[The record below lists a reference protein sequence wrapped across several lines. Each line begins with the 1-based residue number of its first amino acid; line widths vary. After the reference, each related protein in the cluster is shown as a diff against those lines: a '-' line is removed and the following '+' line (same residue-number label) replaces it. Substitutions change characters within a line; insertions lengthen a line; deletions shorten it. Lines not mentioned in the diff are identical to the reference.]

1 MSAHQNPPKRPRLSL
16 QIKTIANG
24 PNLRGSRTVAAAVN
38 PTSPTA
44 FNTLSNV
51 YVTAIDRATPVT
63 AINTSAS
70 QPLRIQTQDLNKDKE
85 QQQQQQESQQ
95 HSHHGSHTPYAS
107 TYLDTPLTAQPL
119 SPGAAAPAPVQF
131 PSTMTA
137 TPPLSSGPVDDADPK
152 PFSFSAEDTASA
164 SASAA
169 AAPPPRSNQGPFWAT
184 GGFPPSSA
192 STPTGASS
200 RRRATLPLS
209 VSSSSSGIPLPYV
222 RNRSLHS
229 ILRNSP
235 LPPPTARTPI
245 SPRRQS
251 LRLAEKAARRVG
263 YGSPIEQEIVNNE
276 YVTSH
281 IDLLAD
287 EVSPRS
293 ASSPSATTPG
303 GAGMSSPNDQMVLDS
318 TMAYTGDETR
328 DGGQTPGPFEEMR
341 RRMAGLAARTPTSPT
356 VPASTSSSPS
366 GIRKRRKTTS
376 RETKRRWVWTIG
388 TQEDDADD
396 REVGGAIAA
405 IRAAA
410 RAQAQAEA
418 EGKGQSQTTPGSTDG
433 RAAADEA
440 AAPAPLPVVLEP
452 VAKSPMEIPTPS
464 IETSDEAA
472 AEDVVM
478 SESEA
483 DAEAEPTAGG
493 SGARGLAVTTDMDV
507 DLVTPTVARRSNAHL
522 RSLRQDSE
530 GLFNSE
536 TGSRRDTPIPADLI
550 S

>member
-63 AINTSAS
+63 AINTSS
-70 QPLRIQTQDLNKDKE
+70 QQPLKIQTHDLNSNNKD
-85 QQQQQQESQQ
+85 
-95 HSHHGSHTPYAS
+95 HGSHTPFAPP
-107 TYLDTPLTAQPL
+107 YLDTPLTAQPL
-119 SPGAAAPAPVQF
+119 SPGAAAPSFQF

-137 TPPLSSGPVDDADPK
+137 TPPLSSGPVDDNAPK
-152 PFSFSAEDTASA
+152 PFSFSAEDTAG
-164 SASAA
+164 ASAA
-169 AAPPPRSNQGPFWAT
+169 GAPGAPSSYSWAPS
-184 GGFPPSSA
+184 FPPSSA
-192 STPTGASS
+192 STPTGGAA

-209 VSSSSSGIPLPYV
+209 VSGPASYGLALPYV

-235 LPPPTARTPI
+235 LPPPTAKTPI

-263 YGSPIEQEIVNNE
+263 YGSPIEQEITTNE
-276 YVTSH
+276 YVRSH

-293 ASSPSATTPG
+293 ASSPSGTTSIDTSTST
-303 GAGMSSPNDQMVLDS
+303 APNDQMVLDLA
-318 TMAYTGDETR
+318 MAYTGDETR

-341 RRMAGLAARTPTSPT
+341 RRMAGLATRTPTSPT
-356 VPASTSSSPS
+356 VPTSSSGATPA
-366 GIRKRRKTTS
+366 GVRKRRRKD
-376 RETKRRWVWTIG
+376 TKRRWVWTIG
-388 TQEDDADD
+388 TQDDDADD

-405 IRAAA
+405 LRAAA
-410 RAQAQAEA
+410 ASQAQI
-418 EGKGQSQTTPGSTDG
+418 EGQPRPHSQPPPDIITTTTAG
-433 RAAADEA
+433 AAAGM
-440 AAPAPLPVVLEP
+440 PAPTVVVEP
-452 VAKSPMEIPTPS
+452 VSHSPMEIPTPS
-464 IETSDEAA
+464 IETFDENAQ
-472 AEDVVM
+472 DVVM
-478 SESEA
+478 SESDTE
-483 DAEAEPTAGG
+483 AEAEAAGD
-493 SGARGLAVTTDMDV
+493 SSRMRPVDVDMEV
-507 DLVTPTVARRSNAHL
+507 DLVTPTVPRKNHGAHL
-522 RSLRQDSE
+522 RSVRQDSE

-550 S
+550 SHAD

>member
-1 MSAHQNPPKRPRLSL
+1 MFRVRFDFLLLASSMSAHQNPPKRPRLSL

-70 QPLRIQTQDLNKDKE
+70 QSLKIQTQDLNKE
-85 QQQQQQESQQ
+85 Q
-95 HSHHGSHTPYAS
+95 HHGSHTPYAS

-119 SPGAAAPAPVQF
+119 SPGAIAPAPVQF

-137 TPPLSSGPVDDADPK
+137 TPPLSSGPVDDKDPK
-152 PFSFSAEDTASA
+152 PFSFSAEDTAGTPAGGA
-164 SASAA
+164 S
-169 AAPPPRSNQGPFWAT
+169 GPYWAQ

-192 STPTGASS
+192 STPTGTS

-209 VSSSSSGIPLPYV
+209 VANSSGLSLPYV

-235 LPPPTARTPI
+235 LPPPTAKTPI

-263 YGSPIEQEIVNNE
+263 YGSPIEQEITTNE
-276 YVTSH
+276 YVRSH

-293 ASSPSATTPG
+293 ATSPSGITAPGAAAAGTASAGVSSP
-303 GAGMSSPNDQMVLDS
+303 MDQMVLDT

-341 RRMAGLAARTPTSPT
+341 RRMAGLVTRTPTSPT
-356 VPASTSSSPS
+356 VPSTSSPS
-366 GIRKRRKTTS
+366 GGIRKRRKT

-410 RAQAQAEA
+410 RAQAQAA
-418 EGKGQSQTTPGSTDG
+418 GQPISTTDG
-433 RAAADEA
+433 G
-440 AAPAPLPVVLEP
+440 AAPAPAAAAPMAPPPVVVEP
-452 VAKSPMEIPTPS
+452 VAQSPMEIPTPS
-464 IETSDEAA
+464 IETFDEAA
-472 AEDVVM
+472 HEDVVM
-478 SESEA
+478 SES
-483 DAEAEPTAGG
+483 DAEAETETEAAEG
-493 SGARGLAVTTDMDV
+493 SGGALAVSTDMEV

-522 RSLRQDSE
+522 RSVRQDSE

-550 S
+550 SQAE

>member
-1 MSAHQNPPKRPRLSL
+1 M
-16 QIKTIANG
+16 
-24 PNLRGSRTVAAAVN
+24 AAAVN

-70 QPLRIQTQDLNKDKE
+70 LPLKVQTQDLNKE
-85 QQQQQQESQQ
+85 Q
-95 HSHHGSHTPYAS
+95 HHGSHTPYAS

-119 SPGAAAPAPVQF
+119 SPGAMAPAPVQF

-137 TPPLSSGPVDDADPK
+137 TPPLSSGPVDDSDPK
-152 PFSFSAEDTASA
+152 PFSFSAEDTAGA
-164 SASAA
+164 VEGR
-169 AAPPPRSNQGPFWAT
+169 APGPSWAH
-184 GGFPPSSA
+184 GGLPPSSA
-192 STPTGASS
+192 STPTGNSW
-200 RRRATLPLS
+200 RRATLPLS
-209 VSSSSSGIPLPYV
+209 VSNSSGLSLPYV

-235 LPPPTARTPI
+235 LPPPTAKTPI

-263 YGSPIEQEIVNNE
+263 YGSPIEQEITTNE
-276 YVTSH
+276 YVRSH

-293 ASSPSATTPG
+293 ATSPLGTTTAAT
-303 GAGMSSPNDQMVLDS
+303 GAGAVAAVSSPNDQMVLDT

-341 RRMAGLAARTPTSPT
+341 RRMAGLVTRTPTSPT
-356 VPASTSSSPS
+356 VPSTSSPS
-366 GIRKRRKTTS
+366 GGIRKRRKTTS

-396 REVGGAIAA
+396 GEVGGAIAA

-410 RAQAQAEA
+410 RAQAQDGAQPGTNSNTA
-418 EGKGQSQTTPGSTDG
+418 EGN
-433 RAAADEA
+433 AAAA
-440 AAPAPLPVVLEP
+440 AAAAMAPPPVVVEP
-452 VAKSPMEIPTPS
+452 VAPSPMEIPTPS
-464 IETSDEAA
+464 IETFDEAA
-472 AEDVVM
+472 HEDVVM

-483 DAEAEPTAGG
+483 EADAEGG
-493 SGARGLAVTTDMDV
+493 SSGRGALAVTADMEV
-507 DLVTPTVARRSNAHL
+507 DLVTPTVARRSTNAHL
-522 RSLRQDSE
+522 RSVRQDSE

-536 TGSRRDTPIPADLI
+536 TGSRRDTPIPAELI
-550 S
+550 SHAD

>member
-1 MSAHQNPPKRPRLSL
+1 
-16 QIKTIANG
+16 
-24 PNLRGSRTVAAAVN
+24 
-38 PTSPTA
+38 
-44 FNTLSNV
+44 
-51 YVTAIDRATPVT
+51 
-63 AINTSAS
+63 
-70 QPLRIQTQDLNKDKE
+70 
-85 QQQQQQESQQ
+85 
-95 HSHHGSHTPYAS
+95 
-107 TYLDTPLTAQPL
+107 
-119 SPGAAAPAPVQF
+119 
-131 PSTMTA
+131 MTA

-152 PFSFSAEDTASA
+152 PFSFSAEDTAT
-164 SASAA
+164 A
-169 AAPPPRSNQGPFWAT
+169 AAPGPTAVPSWAT
-184 GGFPPSSA
+184 GGFPPPSSA
-192 STPTGASS
+192 STPTGSSS

-209 VSSSSSGIPLPYV
+209 VSSSSSGLSLPYV

-245 SPRRQS
+245 SPRRQW

-276 YVTSH
+276 YVKSH

-287 EVSPRS
+287 ELSPRS
-293 ASSPSATTPG
+293 ASSPSGTGTTPG
-303 GAGMSSPNDQMVLDS
+303 GVLSSPNDQMVLDT

-341 RRMAGLAARTPTSPT
+341 RRMAGLVTRTPTSPT
-356 VPASTSSSPS
+356 VPASSSPS

-376 RETKRRWVWTIG
+376 KETKRRWVWTIG

-405 IRAAA
+405 LRAAA
-410 RAQAQAEA
+410 RAQAQALAQAEA
-418 EGKGQSQTTPGSTDG
+418 ESKGQPKTTHDTTDG
-433 RAAADEA
+433 IAAGAGAAATALSE
-440 AAPAPLPVVLEP
+440 VVVEP
-452 VAKSPMEIPTPS
+452 VAQSPLAIPTPS
-464 IETSDEAA
+464 IETPDQAA

-483 DAEAEPTAGG
+483 EPDTVSAGG
-493 SGARGLAVTTDMDV
+493 SCARGLTVSTDMEI
-507 DLVTPTVARRSNAHL
+507 DLVTPTVVRRNNAHL
-522 RSLRQDSE
+522 RSARQDSE

-536 TGSRRDTPIPADLI
+536 TGSRRYTPIPADLI

>member
-1 MSAHQNPPKRPRLSL
+1 M
-16 QIKTIANG
+16 
-24 PNLRGSRTVAAAVN
+24 AAAVN

-70 QPLRIQTQDLNKDKE
+70 LPLKVQTQDLNKE
-85 QQQQQQESQQ
+85 Q
-95 HSHHGSHTPYAS
+95 HHGSHTPYAA

-119 SPGAAAPAPVQF
+119 SPGAMAPAPVQF

-137 TPPLSSGPVDDADPK
+137 TPPLSSGPVDDSDPK
-152 PFSFSAEDTASA
+152 PFSFSAEDTAG
-164 SASAA
+164 AA
-169 AAPPPRSNQGPFWAT
+169 EGRAPGPSWAR
-184 GGFPPSSA
+184 GGLPPSSA
-192 STPTGASS
+192 STPTGNS

-209 VSSSSSGIPLPYV
+209 VSNSSGLSLPYV

-235 LPPPTARTPI
+235 LPPPTAKTPI

-263 YGSPIEQEIVNNE
+263 YGSPIEQEITTNE
-276 YVTSH
+276 YVRSH

-293 ASSPSATTPG
+293 ATSPLGTTTIAT
-303 GAGMSSPNDQMVLDS
+303 GAGAPAAAVSSPNDQMVLDT

-341 RRMAGLAARTPTSPT
+341 RRMAGLVTRTPTSPT
-356 VPASTSSSPS
+356 VPSTSSPS
-366 GIRKRRKTTS
+366 GGIRKRRKTTS

-410 RAQAQAEA
+410 RAQAQAQA
-418 EGKGQSQTTPGSTDG
+418 GGQPGTNSNTADG
-433 RAAADEA
+433 NAAAA
-440 AAPAPLPVVLEP
+440 AAATMAPPPVVVDP
-452 VAKSPMEIPTPS
+452 VAASPMEIPTPS
-464 IETSDEAA
+464 IETLDEAA
-472 AEDVVM
+472 HEDVVM
-478 SESEA
+478 SESDAEA
-483 DAEAEPTAGG
+483 DAEEEAAVEGG
-493 SGARGLAVTTDMDV
+493 SSNSGRGALAVSAEMEV
-507 DLVTPTVARRSNAHL
+507 DLVTPTVARRSNNAHL
-522 RSLRQDSE
+522 RSVRQDSE

-536 TGSRRDTPIPADLI
+536 TGSRRDTPIPAELI
-550 S
+550 SHAD

>member
-63 AINTSAS
+63 AINTSANQS
-70 QPLRIQTQDLNKDKE
+70 LKIQTQDLNKE
-85 QQQQQQESQQ
+85 Q
-95 HSHHGSHTPYAS
+95 HHGSHTPYAP

-119 SPGAAAPAPVQF
+119 SPGAIAPAPVQF

-137 TPPLSSGPVDDADPK
+137 TPPLSSGPVDDSDPK
-152 PFSFSAEDTASA
+152 PFSFSAEDTAGTPA
-164 SASAA
+164 SRGS
-169 AAPPPRSNQGPFWAT
+169 GPSWAQ

-192 STPTGASS
+192 STPTGTS

-209 VSSSSSGIPLPYV
+209 VANSSGLSLPYV

-235 LPPPTARTPI
+235 LPPPTAKTPI

-263 YGSPIEQEIVNNE
+263 YGSPIEQEITTNE
-276 YVTSH
+276 YVRSH

-293 ASSPSATTPG
+293 ATSPSGIITPGTAAAAASAAGVSSP
-303 GAGMSSPNDQMVLDS
+303 MDQMVLDT

-341 RRMAGLAARTPTSPT
+341 RRMAGLVTRTPTSPT
-356 VPASTSSSPS
+356 VPSTSSPS
-366 GIRKRRKTTS
+366 GGIRKRRKT

-410 RAQAQAEA
+410 RAQAQAE
-418 EGKGQSQTTPGSTDG
+418 GQSRTTESDAAGTSAT
-433 RAAADEA
+433 AAAM
-440 AAPAPLPVVLEP
+440 PPPPVVVEP
-452 VAKSPMEIPTPS
+452 VVPSPMEIPTPS
-464 IETSDEAA
+464 IETFDEAA
-472 AEDVVM
+472 HEDVVM
-478 SESEA
+478 SES
-483 DAEAEPTAGG
+483 DAEAEAEAETEAEAAEGG
-493 SGARGLAVTTDMDV
+493 GGALAVSTDMEV
-507 DLVTPTVARRSNAHL
+507 DLVTPTVARRNNAHL
-522 RSLRQDSE
+522 RSVRQDSE

-550 S
+550 SHAD

>member
-70 QPLRIQTQDLNKDKE
+70 QPLKIQTQDLSKE
-85 QQQQQQESQQ
+85 Q
-95 HSHHGSHTPYAS
+95 HHGSHTPYAPS
-107 TYLDTPLTAQPL
+107 YLDTPLTAQPL
-119 SPGAAAPAPVQF
+119 SPRAAAPAPVQF

-137 TPPLSSGPVDDADPK
+137 TPPLSSGPVDDSDPK
-152 PFSFSAEDTASA
+152 PFSFSAEDTAG
-164 SASAA
+164 
-169 AAPPPRSNQGPFWAT
+169 AAPGASSGTSWTP
-184 GGFPPSSA
+184 GGFHPSSA
-192 STPTGASS
+192 SVPTGSA

-209 VSSSSSGIPLPYV
+209 VSSSSSSSSSSSGGPLPYV

-263 YGSPIEQEIVNNE
+263 YGSPIEQEITTNE
-276 YVTSH
+276 YVRSH

-293 ASSPSATTPG
+293 ASSPSSTTAAAAG
-303 GAGMSSPNDQMVLDS
+303 GAAGVSSPNDQMVLDM

-341 RRMAGLAARTPTSPT
+341 RRMAGLVTRTPTSPT
-356 VPASTSSSPS
+356 VPSSSSPS
-366 GIRKRRKTTS
+366 GGIRKRRKT

-388 TQEDDADD
+388 TQDDDADD

-410 RAQAQAEA
+410 RAQA
-418 EGKGQSQTTPGSTDG
+418 EGQPRTTTDG
-433 RAAADEA
+433 GAAASA
-440 AAPAPLPVVLEP
+440 AASSASASACASAAMAPPPVVVEP
-452 VAKSPMEIPTPS
+452 GAHSPMEIPTPS
-464 IETSDEAA
+464 IETFDEAA
-472 AEDVVM
+472 QEDVVM
-478 SESEA
+478 SES
-483 DAEAEPTAGG
+483 DAEPETEAAGG
-493 SGARGLAVTTDMDV
+493 AAAAAAALAASNDMEV
-507 DLVTPTVARRSNAHL
+507 DLVTPTVARRNNNAHL
-522 RSLRQDSE
+522 RSVRQDSE

-550 S
+550 SHAD

>member
-63 AINTSAS
+63 AINTSS
-70 QPLRIQTQDLNKDKE
+70 QPLKIQTQDLTKE
-85 QQQQQQESQQ
+85 
-95 HSHHGSHTPYAS
+95 HNGNGSHTPYAP
-107 TYLDTPLTAQPL
+107 TYLDTPITAQPL
-119 SPGAAAPAPVQF
+119 SPGAAAPSMQF

-137 TPPLSSGPVDDADPK
+137 TPPLSSGPVDDNDPK
-152 PFSFSAEDTASA
+152 PFSFSAADTAG
-164 SASAA
+164 
-169 AAPPPRSNQGPFWAT
+169 APAEAPGAQGPSWAPN
-184 GGFPPSSA
+184 FPPSSA
-192 STPTGASS
+192 STPTGAA

-209 VSSSSSGIPLPYV
+209 VSSSSGVPLPYV

-235 LPPPTARTPI
+235 LPPPTAKTPI

-263 YGSPIEQEIVNNE
+263 YGSPIEQEITTNE
-276 YVTSH
+276 YVRSH
-281 IDLLAD
+281 IDLLAE

-293 ASSPSATTPG
+293 ATSPSASTAAAAAAAAA
-303 GAGMSSPNDQMVLDS
+303 AGSSNDQMVLDMA
-318 TMAYTGDETR
+318 MAYTGDETR

-341 RRMAGLAARTPTSPT
+341 RRMAGLVTRTPTSPT
-356 VPASTSSSPS
+356 VPASGGCSSPA
-366 GIRKRRKTTS
+366 GIRKRRSK

-405 IRAAA
+405 MRAAA
-410 RAQAQAEA
+410 RAQAEAEA
-418 EGKGQSQTTPGSTDG
+418 KPQPPPETTTGAAA
-433 RAAADEA
+433 AAAD
-440 AAPAPLPVVLEP
+440 APAVVPEP
-452 VAKSPMEIPTPS
+452 MAQSPMEIPTPS

-472 AEDVVM
+472 QDVVM

-483 DAEAEPTAGG
+483 EAEGEERDDANAYT
-493 SGARGLAVTTDMDV
+493 LAVSTEMEVDV
-507 DLVTPTVARRSNAHL
+507 ATPTVPRKNINAHL
-522 RSLRQDSE
+522 RSVRQDSE

-536 TGSRRDTPIPADLI
+536 TGSRRDSPIPAHLI

>member
-63 AINTSAS
+63 AINTSS
-70 QPLRIQTQDLNKDKE
+70 QLPLKIQTHDLNSNSKD
-85 QQQQQQESQQ
+85 
-95 HSHHGSHTPYAS
+95 HGSHTPFAPP
-107 TYLDTPLTAQPL
+107 YLDTPLTAQPL
-119 SPGAAAPAPVQF
+119 SPGAAAPSFQF

-137 TPPLSSGPVDDADPK
+137 TPPLSSGPVDDNAPK
-152 PFSFSAEDTASA
+152 PFSFSAEDTAGA
-164 SASAA
+164 PAA
-169 AAPPPRSNQGPFWAT
+169 GAPPGAFSSSSWAPA
-184 GGFPPSSA
+184 FPPSSA
-192 STPTGASS
+192 STPTGGAA

-209 VSSSSSGIPLPYV
+209 VSGPASYGLALPYV

-235 LPPPTARTPI
+235 LPPPTAKTPI

-263 YGSPIEQEIVNNE
+263 YGSPIEQEITTNE
-276 YVTSH
+276 YVRSH

-293 ASSPSATTPG
+293 ASSPSGTTTASATP
-303 GAGMSSPNDQMVLDS
+303 SDQMVLDLA
-318 TMAYTGDETR
+318 MAYTGDETR

-341 RRMAGLAARTPTSPT
+341 RRMAGLATRTPTSPT
-356 VPASTSSSPS
+356 VPASSSGATPA
-366 GIRKRRKTTS
+366 GVRKRRRKD
-376 RETKRRWVWTIG
+376 TKRRWVWTIG
-388 TQEDDADD
+388 TQDEDADD

-405 IRAAA
+405 LRAAA
-410 RAQAQAEA
+410 ASQAQI
-418 EGKGQSQTTPGSTDG
+418 EGQPRPHSQPPADTTTTTTTSTG
-433 RAAADEA
+433 AAAGM
-440 AAPAPLPVVLEP
+440 PAPTVVLEP
-452 VAKSPMEIPTPS
+452 VAHSPMEIPTPS
-464 IETSDEAA
+464 IETFDENAQ
-472 AEDVVM
+472 DVVM
-478 SESEA
+478 SES
-483 DAEAEPTAGG
+483 DAEAEAAVD
-493 SGARGLAVTTDMDV
+493 SGRTRAVDFDMEV
-507 DLVTPTVARRSNAHL
+507 DLVTPTVPRKNHGAHL

-550 S
+550 SHAE

>member
-70 QPLRIQTQDLNKDKE
+70 QPLRIQTQDLNRDNHHQH
-85 QQQQQQESQQ
+85 QQQQQQQ
-95 HSHHGSHTPYAS
+95 HGSHTPYAS

-119 SPGAAAPAPVQF
+119 SPGAAAPVPVQF

-164 SASAA
+164 AA
-169 AAPPPRSNQGPFWAT
+169 AGPTSGPSWAIA
-184 GGFPPSSA
+184 GFPPSSA
-192 STPTGASS
+192 STPAGGFS
-200 RRRATLPLS
+200 RRRATLPLT

-235 LPPPTARTPI
+235 LPPPTARTPV

-276 YVTSH
+276 YVKSH

-293 ASSPSATTPG
+293 ASSPSGTTPG
-303 GAGMSSPNDQMVLDS
+303 GVSSPNDQMVLDS

-341 RRMAGLAARTPTSPT
+341 RRMAGLATRTPTSPT
-356 VPASTSSSPS
+356 VPASSSSSSSSPS

-376 RETKRRWVWTIG
+376 KETKRRWVWTIG

-410 RAQAQAEA
+410 RAQAQAQAEA
-418 EGKGQSQTTPGSTDG
+418 EAKGQPQAGPGTTDCSTAG
-433 RAAADEA
+433 AGAASTAM
-440 AAPAPLPVVLEP
+440 PKLVVQP
-452 VAKSPMEIPTPS
+452 VAPSPAEIPTPS
-464 IETSDEAA
+464 IETFDEAA
-472 AEDVVM
+472 AEAEDVVM

-483 DAEAEPTAGG
+483 EAETDPAEGTSSAG
-493 SGARGLAVTTDMDV
+493 GLAVGADMEV
-507 DLVTPTVARRSNAHL
+507 DLVTPTVARRNNAHL
-522 RSLRQDSE
+522 RSARQDSE

>member
-1 MSAHQNPPKRPRLSL
+1 M
-16 QIKTIANG
+16 
-24 PNLRGSRTVAAAVN
+24 AAAVN

-70 QPLRIQTQDLNKDKE
+70 QPLRIQTQDLNEGK
-85 QQQQQQESQQ
+85 QQQQQ
-95 HSHHGSHTPYAS
+95 HGSHTPHAP

-119 SPGAAAPAPVQF
+119 SPGAAAPVPVQF

-164 SASAA
+164 A
-169 AAPPPRSNQGPFWAT
+169 AT
-184 GGFPPSSA
+184 GSTSGPSWAPAGFPPSSA
-192 STPTGASS
+192 STPTGSS

-293 ASSPSATTPG
+293 ASSPSATVPG
-303 GAGMSSPNDQMVLDS
+303 TGSSPNDQMVLDM

-341 RRMAGLAARTPTSPT
+341 RRMAGLVTRTPTSPT
-356 VPASTSSSPS
+356 VPASSAASSSPS
-366 GIRKRRKTTS
+366 GIRKRRRTTS

-410 RAQAQAEA
+410 RAQAQAEV
-418 EGKGQSQTTPGSTDG
+418 EGKGQPQADPGITEGSASGAGAAST
-433 RAAADEA
+433 A
-440 AAPAPLPVVLEP
+440 LPQVVVEP
-452 VAKSPMEIPTPS
+452 VAPSPMEIPTPS
-464 IETSDEAA
+464 IETLDETAP
-472 AEDVVM
+472 EDVVM

-483 DAEAEPTAGG
+483 EAETEPTEGG
-493 SGARGLAVTTDMDV
+493 SAGGLAVATDMEV
-507 DLVTPTVARRSNAHL
+507 DLVTPTVARRNNAHL
-522 RSLRQDSE
+522 RSVRQDSE

>member
-1 MSAHQNPPKRPRLSL
+1 M
-16 QIKTIANG
+16 
-24 PNLRGSRTVAAAVN
+24 AAAVN

-63 AINTSAS
+63 AINTSANQS
-70 QPLRIQTQDLNKDKE
+70 LKIQTQDLNKE
-85 QQQQQQESQQ
+85 Q
-95 HSHHGSHTPYAS
+95 HHGSHTPYAS

-119 SPGAAAPAPVQF
+119 SPGAIAPAPVQF

-137 TPPLSSGPVDDADPK
+137 TPPLSSGPVDDSDPK
-152 PFSFSAEDTASA
+152 PFSFSAEDTAGKPAGGA
-164 SASAA
+164 S
-169 AAPPPRSNQGPFWAT
+169 GPSWAQ

-192 STPTGASS
+192 STPTGAS

-209 VSSSSSGIPLPYV
+209 VANSSGLSLPYV

-235 LPPPTARTPI
+235 LPPPTAKTPI

-263 YGSPIEQEIVNNE
+263 YGSPIEQEITTNE
-276 YVTSH
+276 YVRSH

-293 ASSPSATTPG
+293 ATSPSGITAPGTAAAAASAAGVSSP
-303 GAGMSSPNDQMVLDS
+303 MDQMVLDT

-341 RRMAGLAARTPTSPT
+341 RRMAGLVTRTPTSPT
-356 VPASTSSSPS
+356 VPSTSSPS
-366 GIRKRRKTTS
+366 GGIRKRRKT

-410 RAQAQAEA
+410 RAQAQAE
-418 EGKGQSQTTPGSTDG
+418 GQSRTTESD
-433 RAAADEA
+433 AAGTSA
-440 AAPAPLPVVLEP
+440 ASAAMPPPPVVVEP
-452 VAKSPMEIPTPS
+452 VVPSPMEIPTPS
-464 IETSDEAA
+464 IETFDEAA
-472 AEDVVM
+472 HEDVVM
-478 SESEA
+478 SES
-483 DAEAEPTAGG
+483 DAEAETEAEAAEGG
-493 SGARGLAVTTDMDV
+493 GGALAVSTDMEV
-507 DLVTPTVARRSNAHL
+507 DLVTPTVARRNNAHL
-522 RSLRQDSE
+522 RSVRQDSE

-550 S
+550 SHAD

>member
-1 MSAHQNPPKRPRLSL
+1 M
-16 QIKTIANG
+16 
-24 PNLRGSRTVAAAVN
+24 AAAVN

-63 AINTSAS
+63 AINTSANQS
-70 QPLRIQTQDLNKDKE
+70 LKIQTQDLNKE
-85 QQQQQQESQQ
+85 QQ
-95 HSHHGSHTPYAS
+95 HGSHTPYAS

-119 SPGAAAPAPVQF
+119 SPGAIAPAPVQF
-131 PSTMTA
+131 PSTMTT
-137 TPPLSSGPVDDADPK
+137 TPPLSSGPVDDSDPK
-152 PFSFSAEDTASA
+152 PFSFSAEDTAGTPA
-164 SASAA
+164 SGAS
-169 AAPPPRSNQGPFWAT
+169 GPSWAQ

-192 STPTGASS
+192 STPTGTS

-209 VSSSSSGIPLPYV
+209 VANSSGLSLPYV

-235 LPPPTARTPI
+235 LPPPTAKTPI

-263 YGSPIEQEIVNNE
+263 YGSPIEQEITTNE
-276 YVTSH
+276 YVRSH

-293 ASSPSATTPG
+293 ATSPSGTTPTI
-303 GAGMSSPNDQMVLDS
+303 AGVSAGVSSPNDQMVLDT

-341 RRMAGLAARTPTSPT
+341 RRMAGLVTRTPTSPT
-356 VPASTSSSPS
+356 VPSTSSPS
-366 GIRKRRKTTS
+366 GGIRKKRKT

-410 RAQAQAEA
+410 RAQAQAE
-418 EGKGQSQTTPGSTDG
+418 GQPKSNTDG
-433 RAAADEA
+433 GAASTSASA
-440 AAPAPLPVVLEP
+440 ATMAPPPVVVEP
-452 VAKSPMEIPTPS
+452 VAPSPMEIPTPS
-464 IETSDEAA
+464 IETFDEAAA

-478 SESEA
+478 SES
-483 DAEAEPTAGG
+483 DAEAETEAETEAPEGSAG
-493 SGARGLAVTTDMDV
+493 ALAVSADMEV
-507 DLVTPTVARRSNAHL
+507 DLVTPTVARRNNNAHL
-522 RSLRQDSE
+522 RSVRQDSE

-550 S
+550 SHAD

>member
-70 QPLRIQTQDLNKDKE
+70 QPLRIQTQDLRNKDKE
-85 QQQQQQESQQ
+85 QHQNN
-95 HSHHGSHTPYAS
+95 HHGSHTPYAS
-107 TYLDTPLTAQPL
+107 IYLDTPLTAQPL
-119 SPGAAAPAPVQF
+119 SPGAPAPAPVQF

-137 TPPLSSGPVDDADPK
+137 TPPLSSGPVDDSDPK
-152 PFSFSAEDTASA
+152 PFSFSPEDTAG
-164 SASAA
+164 AA
-169 AAPPPRSNQGPFWAT
+169 AGATTSGPSWAQ

-192 STPTGASS
+192 PTPAGSS
-200 RRRATLPLS
+200 WRRATLPLS
-209 VSSSSSGIPLPYV
+209 VSSPPSGMPLPYV

-263 YGSPIEQEIVNNE
+263 YGSPIEQEIINNE
-276 YVTSH
+276 YVRSH

-293 ASSPSATTPG
+293 ASSPSGTTPG
-303 GAGMSSPNDQMVLDS
+303 GVSSPNDQMVLDM

-341 RRMAGLAARTPTSPT
+341 RRMAGLVTRTPTSPT
-356 VPASTSSSPS
+356 VPASSSSSPS

-376 RETKRRWVWTIG
+376 RDTKRRWVWTIG
-388 TQEDDADD
+388 TQDDDADD

-410 RAQAQAEA
+410 KAQAQAQTEA
-418 EGKGQSQTTPGSTDG
+418 EGKVQPQTTPGTGTDG
-433 RAAADEA
+433 NAAAVMPP
-440 AAPAPLPVVLEP
+440 PAVVVEP
-452 VAKSPMEIPTPS
+452 VALSPMEIPTPS
-464 IETSDEAA
+464 IETRDEAEA
-472 AEDVVM
+472 TEDVIM

-483 DAEAEPTAGG
+483 EAEAEPTHESGCGG
-493 SGARGLAVTTDMDV
+493 ALAVSADMGV
-507 DLVTPTVARRSNAHL
+507 DLVTPTVAKRNNTHL
-522 RSLRQDSE
+522 RSARQDSE

-550 S
+550 PRAD

>member
-70 QPLRIQTQDLNKDKE
+70 LPLKVQTQDLNKE
-85 QQQQQQESQQ
+85 R
-95 HSHHGSHTPYAS
+95 HHGSHTPYAS

-119 SPGAAAPAPVQF
+119 SPGAIAPAPVQF

-137 TPPLSSGPVDDADPK
+137 TPPLSSGPVDDSDPK
-152 PFSFSAEDTASA
+152 PFSFSAEDTADAAKGAA
-164 SASAA
+164 S
-169 AAPPPRSNQGPFWAT
+169 GPSWAQ

-192 STPTGASS
+192 STPTGTS

-209 VSSSSSGIPLPYV
+209 VSNSHSGLSLPYV

-235 LPPPTARTPI
+235 LPPPTAKTPI

-263 YGSPIEQEIVNNE
+263 YGSPIEQEITTNE
-276 YVTSH
+276 YVRSH

-293 ASSPSATTPG
+293 ATSPSGTTSVGGIAAAAVSSP
-303 GAGMSSPNDQMVLDS
+303 MDQMVLDT

-341 RRMAGLAARTPTSPT
+341 RRMAGLVTRTPTSPT
-356 VPASTSSSPS
+356 VPSTSSPS
-366 GIRKRRKTTS
+366 GGIRKRRKTT

-410 RAQAQAEA
+410 RAQAQAE
-418 EGKGQSQTTPGSTDG
+418 GQPGANPSTADG
-433 RAAADEA
+433 NAAAA
-440 AAPAPLPVVLEP
+440 AAMAPPPVVVEP
-452 VAKSPMEIPTPS
+452 VAQSPMEIPTPS
-464 IETSDEAA
+464 IETFDEAA
-472 AEDVVM
+472 HEDVVM
-478 SESEA
+478 SESDAEA
-483 DAEAEPTAGG
+483 DAEGEAAEGG
-493 SGARGLAVTTDMDV
+493 SGRSALAVSNDMEV
-507 DLVTPTVARRSNAHL
+507 DLVTPTVARRNNAHL
-522 RSLRQDSE
+522 RSVRQDSE

-550 S
+550 SHAD

>member
-63 AINTSAS
+63 AINTSS
-70 QPLRIQTQDLNKDKE
+70 QQSLKIQTQDLSNKDE
-85 QQQQQQESQQ
+85 R
-95 HSHHGSHTPYAS
+95 HGSHTPYAPA
-107 TYLDTPLTAQPL
+107 YLDTPLTAQPL
-119 SPGAAAPAPVQF
+119 SPGAAAPTLQF

-137 TPPLSSGPVDDADPK
+137 TPPLSSGPVDDNAPK
-152 PFSFSAEDTASA
+152 PFSFSKEDTAGTPA
-164 SASAA
+164 GTAA
-169 AAPPPRSNQGPFWAT
+169 AGSSSWAPA
-184 GGFPPSSA
+184 FPPSSA
-192 STPTGASS
+192 STPTGGAT

-209 VSSSSSGIPLPYV
+209 VSGSSSSGLSLPYV

-235 LPPPTARTPI
+235 LPPPTAKTPI

-263 YGSPIEQEIVNNE
+263 YGSPIEQEITTNE
-276 YVTSH
+276 YVRSH
-281 IDLLAD
+281 IELLAE

-293 ASSPSATTPG
+293 ASSPLATSTTP
-303 GAGMSSPNDQMVLDS
+303 NEVLDLA
-318 TMAYTGDETR
+318 MACTGEEMTR

-341 RRMAGLAARTPTSPT
+341 RRMAGLVTRTPTSPAL
-356 VPASTSSSPS
+356 PAASSSGPA
-366 GIRKRRKTTS
+366 GVRKRKRK
-376 RETKRRWVWTIG
+376 ETKRRWVWTIG
-388 TQEDDADD
+388 TADDDADD

-405 IRAAA
+405 MRAAA
-410 RAQAQAEA
+410 AAQAQID
-418 EGKGQSQTTPGSTDG
+418 GQPQPPSDTTTSTG
-433 RAAADEA
+433 GAAAA
-440 AAPAPLPVVLEP
+440 VGVPAAPL
-452 VAKSPMEIPTPS
+452 PMEIPTPS
-464 IETSDEAA
+464 VETFDEAA
-472 AEDVVM
+472 QDVVM

-483 DAEAEPTAGG
+483 DAEVESEGDDNT
-493 SGARGLAVTTDMDV
+493 RAVDV
-507 DLVTPTVARRSNAHL
+507 DMEVDLATPTVARRNHNAHL
-522 RSLRQDSE
+522 RSVRQDSE

-550 S
+550 SQAN

>member
-1 MSAHQNPPKRPRLSL
+1 M
-16 QIKTIANG
+16 
-24 PNLRGSRTVAAAVN
+24 AAAVN

-70 QPLRIQTQDLNKDKE
+70 QSLKIQTQDLNKE
-85 QQQQQQESQQ
+85 QQ
-95 HSHHGSHTPYAS
+95 HHGSHTPYAP

-119 SPGAAAPAPVQF
+119 SPGAIAPAPVQF

-137 TPPLSSGPVDDADPK
+137 TPPLSSGPVDDSDPK
-152 PFSFSAEDTASA
+152 PFSFSAEDTAGAAEGGA
-164 SASAA
+164 SGPSW
-169 AAPPPRSNQGPFWAT
+169 AP

-192 STPTGASS
+192 STPTGTS

-209 VSSSSSGIPLPYV
+209 VSNSSGLPLPYV

-263 YGSPIEQEIVNNE
+263 YGSPIEQEITTNE
-276 YVTSH
+276 YVRSH

-293 ASSPSATTPG
+293 ATSPSGTTIPGGGAAAGVVSSPL
-303 GAGMSSPNDQMVLDS
+303 DQMVLDT

-341 RRMAGLAARTPTSPT
+341 RRMAGLVTRTPTSPT
-356 VPASTSSSPS
+356 VPSTSSPS
-366 GIRKRRKTTS
+366 GIRKRRKTTT
-376 RETKRRWVWTIG
+376 RESKRRWVWTIG

-410 RAQAQAEA
+410 RAEAQAGDQA
-418 EGKGQSQTTPGSTDG
+418 GTNHSSTADSSAAT
-433 RAAADEA
+433 AAAA
-440 AAPAPLPVVLEP
+440 AAATAVAPPPA
-452 VAKSPMEIPTPS
+452 MEIPTPS
-464 IETSDEAA
+464 IETFDEAA
-472 AEDVVM
+472 HHEDVVM
-478 SESEA
+478 SES
-483 DAEAEPTAGG
+483 DAEAEAEGEAAG
-493 SGARGLAVTTDMDV
+493 SGGGRGALAVSADMEV
-507 DLVTPTVARRSNAHL
+507 DAVTPTVARRNNAHL
-522 RSLRQDSE
+522 RSVRQDSE